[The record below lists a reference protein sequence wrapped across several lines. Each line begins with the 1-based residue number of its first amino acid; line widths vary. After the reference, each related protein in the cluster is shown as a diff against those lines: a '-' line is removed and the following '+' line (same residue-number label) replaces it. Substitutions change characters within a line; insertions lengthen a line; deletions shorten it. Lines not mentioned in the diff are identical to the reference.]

1 MTENGTAVPSDTKA
15 GGEQPANVAS
25 QHEVAP
31 VSVVAAGEIPS
42 VTAGGTPS
50 VSEGETPEANK
61 KAQDEAAAAALSAL
75 CPLAAAQEKE
85 AAEKEAADTAAA
97 DKAAADA
104 KVVLLANIDN
114 VCVCSVRVQCVLS
127 ECSVSA
133 RNAKQAASKCK
144 ASGKNSQFSCQIFKR
159 ICFLWP
165 TKEAYVDA
173 VSSIG

>member
-1 MTENGTAVPSDTKA
+1 VHTHLPCRRIPNGKRLLFCRRLAMTENGTAVPSDTKV

-31 VSVVAAGEIPS
+31 VSVVAAGEIPP

-85 AAEKEAADTAAA
+85 AAEKEAADTAVA

-114 VCVCSVRVQCVLS
+114 VCVCSVRVQCVM
-127 ECSVSA
+127 
-133 RNAKQAASKCK
+133 
-144 ASGKNSQFSCQIFKR
+144 
-159 ICFLWP
+159 
-165 TKEAYVDA
+165 
-173 VSSIG
+173 